1 MLFMILLIQLLG
13 YGYFAS
19 MLLQIYD
26 FISLP
31 CDCLLLDLVNM
42 PDFIESKLLLPSF
55 ARLLNFENSTSST
68 SGLLPSNC

>member
-1 MLFMILLIQLLG
+1 MLLMILLIQLLA
-13 YGYFAS
+13 YGCFAD

-31 CDCLLLDLVNM
+31 CGFLLLDLVDM
-42 PDFIESKLLLPSF
+42 RDFIESKLLFTSSAPW
-55 ARLLNFENSTSST
+55 LNFGNSTSST